1 MKSIIIGAGKM
12 GFSIAQLLSS
22 ENHDVVIIDNDEER
36 VNLVEEVL
44 DVQVIEG
51 TGSSWRV
58 LEAAG
63 VKNADMV
70 VAVTEVDELN
80 MIACFVAKQYG
91 VKTTIARVRDTGY
104 VEQPHFSL
112 ANLLGIDLII
122 NPEMVTAYEI
132 LNIIKNPGAI
142 NVDYYSDHKVQ
153 LSEFLIRDDSPILN
167 YQIKQLDTSKFVMV
181 SIVHNNQ
188 MIVPTG
194 EDILQSGDHI
204 YVIAKTEDMPAVLKS
219 LAIVSK
225 KIEHVTILGAGRT
238 GYYLAKLLEKEKK
251 NVGIKVIEKNNRR
264 AREVS
269 SLLSHAM
276 VINGDGVDLDLLIAE
291 NIGESDLYIAVT
303 DDDKLN
309 LLSSLIAKNLGVSK
323 TIAKVKRSDIMPL
336 MEQIGI
342 DVVLNPRILAAG
354 AILKYIR
361 HGDIISVTVLGNE
374 RAEMIEFKAQSGS
387 SVVNKQ
393 LQNIRFP
400 SSSVVGA
407 IVRNG
412 EVTIPSGNSE
422 ILADDQVMVFTLPK
436 SIHKIEKLFIG
447 GAKK

>member
-36 VNLVEEVL
+36 VNLVDEVL

-58 LEAAG
+58 LESAG
-63 VKNADMV
+63 VQYADML
-70 VAVTEVDELN
+70 VAVTENDELN
-80 MIACFVAKQYG
+80 MISCFVAKQYG

-112 ANLLGIDLII
+112 SNLLGIDLII
-122 NPEMVTAYEI
+122 NPEMVTAYEM
-132 LNIIKNPGAI
+132 LNIIKNPGTI
-142 NVDYYSDHKVQ
+142 NVEYYSDHKIQ
-153 LSEFLIRDDSPILN
+153 LAEFIIYNDSPVVN
-167 YQIKQLDTSKFVMV
+167 YQLKQLDTSKFVII
-181 SIVHNNQ
+181 SLVHNNH
-188 MIVPTG
+188 MVVPTG

-204 YVIAKTEDMPAVLKS
+204 YVITKTEDMPAVLKS
-219 LAIVSK
+219 LGIVPK
-225 KIEHVTILGAGRT
+225 KIDHVTILGAGRT

-251 NVGIKVIEKNNRR
+251 NISIKIIEKNNRR
-264 AREVS
+264 AKDVAA
-269 SLLSHAM
+269 LLSRSII
-276 VINGDGVDLDLLIAE
+276 INGDGSDLDLLTAE

-323 TIAKVKRSDIMPL
+323 TIAKVKRADIMPL

-342 DVVLNPRILAAG
+342 DVVLNPRLLAAG

-361 HGDIISVTVLGNE
+361 QGDIISVTVLGNE
-374 RAEMIEFKAQSGS
+374 KAEMIEIKAQAGS
-387 SVVNKQ
+387 FVANKQ

-400 SSSVVGA
+400 SGSVVGA

-412 EVTIPSGNSE
+412 EVTIPSGNSV

-436 SIHKIEKLFIG
+436 SIHKIEKLFN